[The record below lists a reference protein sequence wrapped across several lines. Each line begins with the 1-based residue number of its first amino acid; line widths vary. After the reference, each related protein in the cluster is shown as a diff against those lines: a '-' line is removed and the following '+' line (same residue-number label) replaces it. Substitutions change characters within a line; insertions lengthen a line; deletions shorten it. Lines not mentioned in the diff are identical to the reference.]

1 MVLHY
6 SERSEHLRCLAVKLR
21 VFILQGHSQSE
32 SCTDAKAPQA
42 TDCIIK
48 MDMASD
54 IMMNVQGG
62 ALMSLIM

>member
-6 SERSEHLRCLAVKLR
+6 SERSEHLQRLAVKPANQR
-21 VFILQGHSQSE
+21 AAQ
-32 SCTDAKAPQA
+32 TDAKAPQA

-54 IMMNVQGG
+54 ILLNVQEG